1 MINTIPTAL
10 DVLTSNSKE
19 FSLMNPF
26 RVKGLYPSLLTSL
39 DSLLFE
45 VPNISLLANL
55 PYFFNIVSTW
65 TTQTYYEQVIDT
77 ASTWHTIV
85 DGCTINE
92 LILPI
97 STARFKVLDGPI
109 HIKSIN
115 LDTPL
120 SLDTQIYSLQVIKY
134 VGESTQRITH
144 DFHALLLFKVYVCI
158 QDAVVR
164 SYMAVVKDILNA
176 QPDNEIEIKG
186 YSIKYV
192 SNMLYIN
199 NQAYENIDLPVVAWL
214 MYILFN

>member
-1 MINTIPTAL
+1 MTITPNAFNA
-10 DVLTSNSKE
+10 LTSNSQNY
-19 FSLMNPF
+19 SLMNPF
-26 RVKGLYPSLLTSL
+26 QVKGLYPSLLTSL
-39 DSLLFE
+39 ESLFFE
-45 VPNISLLANL
+45 VPNPSLLENL
-55 PYFFNIVSTW
+55 PYFFNIVSKW

-77 ASTWHTIV
+77 TSTWHAVV
-85 DGCTINE
+85 DGCTIDE

-97 STARFKVLDGPI
+97 STAEFIVLEGPI

-120 SLDTQIYSLQVIKY
+120 SLDTQVYLLQITKY

-144 DFHALLLFKVYVCI
+144 EFHAFLFFRVYVCI
-158 QDAVVR
+158 QDAIVK

-176 QPDNEIEIKG
+176 QSDNEILIKG

>member
-1 MINTIPTAL
+1 MTIILSAL
-10 DVLTSNSKE
+10 NALTSN
-19 FSLMNPF
+19 FQNHSLMNPF
-26 RVKGLYPSLLTSL
+26 QVKGLYPSLLTSL
-39 DSLLFE
+39 ESLPFE
-45 VPNISLLANL
+45 VPNSSLLANL
-55 PYFFNIVSTW
+55 PYFFNIVSEW
-65 TTQTYYEQVIDT
+65 TTQTHYEQVIDT
-77 ASTWHTIV
+77 TSTWHALV
-85 DGCTINE
+85 DGCTIDE

-97 STARFKVLDGPI
+97 STAEFIVLDGPI
-109 HIKSIN
+109 HIKTIN
-115 LDTPL
+115 LETPL
-120 SLDTQIYSLQVIKY
+120 SFDSQVYSLQVTKY

-144 DFHALLLFKVYVCI
+144 EFHALLLFRVYVCI

-192 SNMLYIN
+192 SDVLYIN